1 MVGPTTGA
9 PSVGVEYEKGTA
21 MRKLMGATIV
31 AFLLGGLVLP
41 AGAAAGKV
49 TVAFEDAAGD
59 AGNSNTGGVPPAT
72 KAGFDLI
79 KGEISQ
85 PKKTEITWTVTH
97 AEMPPTSQPAE
108 AFRFIWGFA
117 VNGTQYEWTV
127 KSIDVGE
134 PDIIT
139 SALAQQ
145 PYGEE
150 RVGKVYQGVARL
162 EECGSVAAPSLTL
175 AMCDAKAYYSV
186 TFDPA
191 AGTMTWTV
199 DTKTLGVKKGSLIT
213 GGGGTRATTGC
224 QICWVPHYLERS
236 LTPHTIIDAATQLN
250 SFKVR

>member
-1 MVGPTTGA
+1 M
-9 PSVGVEYEKGTA
+9 KKLIGTS
-21 MRKLMGATIV
+21 IV
-31 AFLLGGLVLP
+31 ALLLGGLVLP
-41 AGAAAGKV
+41 AGAAAPKATMV
-49 TVAFEDAAGD
+49 FEDAAGD
-59 AGNSNTGGVPPAT
+59 AGNNNVGGVPGADQ
-72 KAGFDLI
+72 AGFDLV

-97 AEMPPTSQPAE
+97 AAMPPTSQPAE

-117 VNGTQYEWTV
+117 IDGTQYEWTV

-134 PDIIT
+134 PDVVT
-139 SALAQQ
+139 TALAQQ

-175 AMCDAKAYYSV
+175 AMCDAIAYYEA

-191 AGTMTWTV
+191 SGTVTWTA
-199 DTKTLGVKKGSLIT
+199 DTKTLGAKKGSIIG

-236 LTPHTIIDAATQLN
+236 LTPHTIIDAATQIV
-250 SFKVR
+250 SYKVR